1 MVFDPEAEDLLVGVV
16 GGGQMGRGIVQVAA
30 QGGCRV
36 KLYEARPE
44 TAQDAV
50 AFVGKMLARAAE
62 KGQMD
67 EADAKAAGERIEIV
81 DGLSGLADCPVIIE
95 AIVENL
101 EVKHKV
107 FKELETIVA
116 PDAVLASNTSSLSVA
131 SIAAAC
137 EKTDRVVG
145 FHFFNP
151 VPLMK
156 LVEVI
161 DGVTT
166 APEVGAAM
174 VGLGRRFGREP
185 VRMKDAPGFLVN
197 QVGRGYNIETAHIA
211 SDGVASFSDCDR
223 ILRDAAG
230 FRMGPFE
237 LMDLTAL
244 DVTHPATELLYGQ
257 TYNEPRYRPAT
268 LMQMRLDAGLL
279 GRKVGHGFYAYVDG
293 KKQEEPEAPAPGFD
307 GRPVWIS
314 PDDAE
319 GAAALREIVA
329 EAGGNLEEGSAP
341 STEALILVTPIGID
355 ATTSVIDQGL
365 DATRTVAVDTVFGL
379 ATRRT
384 LMKTPI
390 TKPDVVAAAHGLLGS
405 GSVHATV
412 IGDTP
417 GFIAQRAVSTIINIA
432 SAVAQSGMASPAD
445 IDKAV
450 VLGLNYPNGPL
461 AWADAL
467 GPAKVLQI
475 LEGVQRVTGDPRYRP
490 SPWLRRRAQLGVSM
504 LTPES

>member
-1 MVFDPEAEDLLVGVV
+1 MVFDPKAEGLLVGVV

-36 KLYEARPE
+36 KLFEARPE
-44 TAQDAV
+44 TAKEAV

-62 KGQMD
+62 KGQMSA
-67 EADAKAAGERIEIV
+67 ADAEAATARIEIV
-81 DGLSGLADCPVIIE
+81 DGLSGLADCPVVIE
-95 AIVENL
+95 AIIENL
-101 EVKHKV
+101 EVKHAV
-107 FKELETIVA
+107 FKELEAVVSA
-116 PDAVLASNTSSLSVA
+116 DAVLASNTSSLTVA

-137 EKTDRVVG
+137 EKTDRIVG

-161 DGVTT
+161 DSVTT
-166 APEVGAAM
+166 APDVGAAM

-211 SDGVASFSDCDR
+211 ADGVASFSDFDR

-230 FRMGPFE
+230 FRMGPVE
-237 LMDLTAL
+237 LMDLTAI
-244 DVTHPATELLYGQ
+244 DVTHPATEFLFRQ

-279 GRKVGHGFYAYVDG
+279 GRKVGLGFYSYVDG
-293 KKQEEPEAPAPGFD
+293 KKQEEPEAPAPSYD

-314 PDDAE
+314 PEDAD

-329 EAGGNLEEGSAP
+329 QAGGKLEEGAAP
-341 STEALILVTPIGID
+341 SDSALILVTPIGSD
-355 ATTSVIDQGL
+355 ATSTAVAQGL
-365 DATRTVAVDTVFGL
+365 DATRTIAVDTVFGL
-379 ATRRT
+379 TTRRT
-384 LMKTPI
+384 IMKTPV
-390 TKPDVVAAAHGLLGS
+390 TAADVTAAAHGLLGG

-417 GFIAQRAVSTIINIA
+417 GFVAQRAVAAIINIS

-450 VLGLNYPNGPL
+450 VLGLNFPHGPL

-475 LEGVQRVTGDPRYRP
+475 LEGIQRVTGDPRYRP